1 LDSSHFSLVG
11 ALDQAVIATD
21 LSGRITHWNDAAT
34 ALYGWPADDV
44 IGENILEVTPSTIAR
59 AQAEA
64 IMRALAAGTVWSGE
78 FEVRRRD
85 GNVFLASVTD
95 VPVIA
100 EGQMKGIV
108 GLSAPS
114 RTPSDVVSIVKRFV
128 AAADRAWPG
137 RISASIDV
145 DKAMS
150 PASEPHLMQL
160 LALLL
165 LHQEDTLR
173 EGAPLEV
180 RVAPP
185 KPSPF
190 SDFGLFSGRPSV
202 YVRVGLQKRRVVNS
216 VLRESNE
223 SVEPAK
229 YVPALVRIVGGTLIR
244 AAVPDGFTAW
254 HLLLPSAA
262 PAAS

>member
-34 ALYGWPADDV
+34 ALYGWPAGDV
-44 IGENILEVTPSTIAR
+44 IGENIVEVTPSAIAR
-59 AQAEA
+59 AQAEE

-85 GNVFLASVTD
+85 GDVFLASVTD
-95 VPVIA
+95 VPLVA
-100 EGQMKGIV
+100 GGEMKGIV
-108 GLSAPS
+108 GLSGPS
-114 RTPSDVVSIVKRFV
+114 RSPSDVVSIVKRFA
-128 AAADRAWPG
+128 AAADRSWPG
-137 RISASIDV
+137 RISARIDV
-145 DKAMS
+145 DQAMTT
-150 PASEPHLMQL
+150 ASEPHLMQL

-165 LHQEDTLR
+165 LHQEDALR
-173 EGAPLEV
+173 DGTPLEV
-180 RVAPP
+180 SVAPP

-202 YVRVGLQKRRVVNS
+202 YVRVGLQKRRGVYS
-216 VLRESNE
+216 VLRESKE
-223 SVEPAK
+223 SIEPAK

-254 HLLLPSAA
+254 HLLLPSVA
-262 PAAS
+262 PATS